1 MSQAGDISA
10 TAGPVPPYVPTDF
23 QTDIG
28 NANPAVTPGNV
39 TPAGNIIKI
48 LGAANDLDTD
58 EGILTDADPDNGNVM
73 YVTLTNRI
81 QGGTTTNDATP
92 TTLSSYTMTQV
103 GTYIFEMKASA
114 FNVDDALGAG
124 YNLFATTRFDGVN
137 SYICGTPDKIA
148 NEEAGMNL
156 CDFNVVVGGVG
167 SGLVSF
173 QGTGLAGKEIIWCS
187 VGLFC
192 NARV

>member
-28 NANPAVTPGNV
+28 NSNPAVTPGTV
-39 TPAGNIIKI
+39 TPALNIIQI
-48 LGAANDLDTD
+48 LGASNNFDTD
-58 EGILTDADPDNGNVM
+58 DGILTNADPNNGNIV
-73 YVTLTNRI
+73 YVELTNRI
-81 QGGTTTNDATP
+81 QGGTTTLDATP

-114 FNVDDALGAG
+114 FNVTDSLGAG
-124 YNLFATTRFDGVN
+124 YNLFATARFDGTN
-137 SYICGTPDKIA
+137 SYLCGTPDKIV

-187 VGLFC
+187 VCLYC